1 MQVDRYGNVNP
12 SILPGRLPGPGG
24 FPVISFGS
32 PRIIF
37 AGGFTAGRRDIR
49 VKDRQLKIV
58 KDGSVI
64 KFVNQVYKIVYNGQV
79 GLERGQ
85 EVIYITERAVFRL
98 MRDGLVLEEI
108 APGVDIEKD
117 ILVKMEF
124 EPKISSKLKEMDK
137 RLFLPE
143 KMVLKEEIKE
153 ALG

>member
-37 AGGFTAGRRDIR
+37 TGGFTAGRRDIR

-79 GLERGQ
+79 GLERDQHNREGS
-85 EVIYITERAVFRL
+85 V
-98 MRDGLVLEEI
+98 
-108 APGVDIEKD
+108 
-117 ILVKMEF
+117 
-124 EPKISSKLKEMDK
+124 
-137 RLFLPE
+137 
-143 KMVLKEEIKE
+143 
-153 ALG
+153 